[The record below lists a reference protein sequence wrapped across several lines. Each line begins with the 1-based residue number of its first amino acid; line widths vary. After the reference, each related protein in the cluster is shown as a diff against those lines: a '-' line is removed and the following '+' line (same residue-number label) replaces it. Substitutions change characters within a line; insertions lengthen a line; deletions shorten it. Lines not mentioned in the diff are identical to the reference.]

1 MGRLIRPLLTCSLF
15 ALVLP
20 SMANAQEVGSTA
32 PSVYASDPEFT
43 NRAVGF
49 GPFRLAVGGEAKID
63 YDSNVYAEPV
73 DGSSDAVFRAAPY
86 AQISREGGPLSL
98 SLRGSLDLRRY
109 ASESSE
115 NSEGGRVQ
123 FRAGLALPAG
133 QSLSSEVSWD
143 RAIEDRGDP
152 EARTALSLGPR
163 RYDILTGGLAYR
175 RTSARF
181 LINLAASAQKVDAL
195 DFIDSDRDY
204 NAYSGQ
210 AAFGIRPGGSFYIV
224 ASAFANRREFRLEE
238 LIPGVDRD
246 TTTYGGRLGIQSAGN
261 GLIEGRLAA
270 GIFKLNP
277 DDTVTQSRTGFS
289 FDGLLTYRPRRRT
302 AISLEMFQGDVAS
315 FRGGAS
321 ARKDTSISLRLE
333 QEVRHNLLGRLS
345 AGYRRTS
352 FFSLP
357 QQQDTWRLGAEVEY
371 LLGRNASAVAS
382 VGYGSR
388 DSDIPIEVFDRF
400 TAGVGIRI
408 RL

>member
-1 MGRLIRPLLTCSLF
+1 MGRLLNPLLACSLL

-20 SMANAQEVGSTA
+20 AMASAQEVGSTA

-43 NRAVGF
+43 NRAVGL
-49 GPFRLAVGGEAKID
+49 GAFRLTAGAEARID
-63 YDSNVYAEPV
+63 YDSNVFAEPV

-86 AQISREGGPLSL
+86 AEISREGPLSL

-123 FRAGLALPAG
+123 LRAGLALPAG
-133 QSLSSEVSWD
+133 QLLSSEVSWD

-152 EARTALSLGPR
+152 EARTLLGLGPR

-181 LINLAASAQKVDAL
+181 LLNLAASAQKVDAL
-195 DFIDSDRDY
+195 DILDADRDY

-210 AAFGIRPGGSFYIV
+210 AAFGIRPGGAFYIV
-224 ASAFANRREFRLEE
+224 ASAFTNRREFRLEE
-238 LIPGVDRD
+238 IVPGVDRD
-246 TTTYGGRLGIQSAGN
+246 TTTYGGRLGIQSDGK

-270 GIFKLNP
+270 GLFKLEP
-277 DDTVTQSRTGFS
+277 DDAATQSRTGFS
-289 FDGLLTYRPRRRT
+289 VDGLLTYRPQRRT

-321 ARKDTSISLRLE
+321 ARKDSSISLRLE
-333 QEVRHNLLGRLS
+333 QEIRHNLLGRLS

-352 FFSLP
+352 FFSLA
-357 QQQDTWRLGAEVEY
+357 QQQETWRLGAEAEY
-371 LLGRNASAVAS
+371 LLGPNASLIAS
-382 VGYGSR
+382 VRYGDR

-400 TAGVGIRI
+400 MAGVGVRI

>member
-1 MGRLIRPLLTCSLF
+1 MGTLLKPLLACSLL

-20 SMANAQEVGSTA
+20 GMASAQEVGSTA
-32 PSVYASDPEFT
+32 PSVHTNDPEYT

-49 GPFRLAVGGEAKID
+49 GHFRLIAGGEARID

-73 DGSSDAVFRAAPY
+73 AGSSDAVFRAAPY
-86 AQISREGGPLSL
+86 AEISKEGGPLSL

-115 NSEGGRVQ
+115 NAEGGRVQ
-123 FRAGLALPAG
+123 LRAGLALPEG
-133 QSLSSEVSWD
+133 QSISSEVSWD

-152 EARTALSLGPR
+152 EARTLLGLGPR

-181 LINLAASAQKVDAL
+181 LVNIAASAQKVDAL
-195 DFIDSDRDY
+195 DLMDSDRDY

-224 ASAFANRREFRLEE
+224 ASAFANRREFRLKE
-238 LIPGVDRD
+238 LVAGVDRD
-246 TTTYGGRLGIQSAGN
+246 TTTYGARLGIQSAGN
-261 GLIEGRLAA
+261 GLVEGRLAA

-277 DDTVTQSRTGFS
+277 DDTATPSRTGFS
-289 FDGLLTYRPRRRT
+289 LDGLLTYRPHRRT

-321 ARKDTSISLRLE
+321 AREDSSISLRLE
-333 QEVRHNLLGRLS
+333 QEIRHNLLGRLT
-345 AGYRRTS
+345 ANYRRTS

-357 QQQDTWRLGAEVEY
+357 QKQQTWRFGGEMEY
-371 LLGRNASAVAS
+371 LLGRNASLVTS
-382 VGYGSR
+382 VRYGDR
-388 DSDIPIEVFDRF
+388 DSDIPFEVFDRF
-400 TAGVGIRI
+400 TAGVGVRI